1 MAAAHDCQEG
11 GDLLEQAL
19 FAPAKVGV
27 FDVAQCVERA
37 QTQSKQSG
45 LGLKMNKSG
54 TTNDDWQRFLCIE
67 PVLVNRPSVLQPGEG
82 FDGGLG
88 VEVQANSTAAFN

>member
-1 MAAAHDCQEG
+1 MRCGLQHPVVAAHDCQEG

-27 FDVAQCVERA
+27 FDVAQRDKRA
-37 QTQSKQSG
+37 QTRSEKCG

-54 TTNDDWQRFLCIE
+54 TTK
-67 PVLVNRPSVLQPGEG
+67 
-82 FDGGLG
+82 
-88 VEVQANSTAAFN
+88 

>member
-1 MAAAHDCQEG
+1 MQCCALRVTTPVAAAHDCQEG

-27 FDVAQCVERA
+27 FEVAQHGWPL
-37 QTQSKQSG
+37 QTRTQQSG

-54 TTNDDWQRFLCIE
+54 TTKYENLDI
-67 PVLVNRPSVLQPGEG
+67 
-82 FDGGLG
+82 
-88 VEVQANSTAAFN
+88 ANG